1 MKIVKIGRS
10 SSNDKVIQDNQV
22 SRAHCQI
29 IEDYGQFTIID
40 TNSTNGVFINGMR
53 MRTNGQQPLRPTDIV
68 RIGNTTLNWTQWFL
82 DPSGNGTGTGIG
94 TGPGPGPVPPIPK
107 PGFSVLSLVSFII
120 SMVAVLMTFIILLL
134 WPLSLLWPCW
144 LVIGVVFLV
153 SLILASIGGSSD
165 GRGTGF
171 AVAADIV
178 SGLGVVGAVV
188 MIIVLLAN
196 GYY

>member
-10 SSNDKVIQDNQV
+10 SSNDVVIQDNQV

-53 MRTNGQQPLRPTDIV
+53 MRTNGQQPLQPTDIV
-68 RIGNTTLNWTQWFL
+68 RIGNTTLNWTQWFI
-82 DPSGNGTGTGIG
+82 DPIGNGTGAGA
-94 TGPGPGPVPPIPK
+94 GPVPVPPRPE

-120 SMVAVLMTFIILLL
+120 SMVAVLMTFITLLL

-188 MIIVLLAN
+188 MIIVLLSN

>member
-10 SSNDKVIQDNQV
+10 SSNDVVIQDNQV

-53 MRTNGQQPLRPTDIV
+53 MRTNGQQPLRSTDIV
-68 RIGNTTLNWTQWFL
+68 RIGNTTLNWTQYF
-82 DPSGNGTGTGIG
+82 PPIGNGTGTGTGIG
-94 TGPGPGPVPPIPK
+94 TGAGPVPPRPE
-107 PGFSVLSLVSFII
+107 PGFSVLSLVSFIV
-120 SMVAVLMTFIILLL
+120 SMVAVLMTFITLLL

-188 MIIVLLAN
+188 MIIVLLSN

>member
-10 SSNDKVIQDNQV
+10 SSNDVVIQDNQV

-53 MRTNGQQPLRPTDIV
+53 MRTNGQQPLRSTDIV
-68 RIGNTTLNWTQWFL
+68 RIGNTTLNWTQYF
-82 DPSGNGTGTGIG
+82 PPIGNGTGTGTGTGIG
-94 TGPGPGPVPPIPK
+94 TGAGPVPPRPE

-120 SMVAVLMTFIILLL
+120 SMVGVLMLTVPPL
-134 WPLSLLWPCW
+134 WFFWWWWIVVGL
-144 LVIGVVFLV
+144 VFLA
-153 SLILASIGGSSD
+153 SLILASIGASSD

-171 AVAADIV
+171 AIAADIV
-178 SGLGVVGAVV
+178 SGIGVVGAIV
-188 MIIVLLAN
+188 MIIVLLSN
-196 GYY
+196 GIYGL

>member
-10 SSNDKVIQDNQV
+10 SSNDVVIQDEQV

-53 MRTNGQQPLRPTDIV
+53 MRANGQQPLQSTDIV
-68 RIGNTTLNWTQWFL
+68 RIGNTTLNWTQWFS
-82 DPSGNGTGTGIG
+82 PISGGSGSVGSAT
-94 TGPGPGPVPPIPK
+94 PIPTSAPK
-107 PGFSVLSLVSFII
+107 PAGFSVLSLVSFII
-120 SMVAVLMTFIILLL
+120 SMVAVMMTLVVLSS
-134 WPLSLLWPCW
+134 WPLYLLWPCW
-144 LVIGVVFLV
+144 LVIGISFVV
-153 SLILASIGGSSD
+153 SLILASIGDSGY

-171 AVAADIV
+171 AVAANIV
-178 SGLGVVGAVV
+178 SGLGLAGSVIVV
-188 MIIVLLAN
+188 ILLLAN